1 MKRIVFFIF
10 CFFSSLCFVWSQ
22 SKGSGKLRKEISL
35 NSSWETVILDNLPLK
50 EEDFVENPKTDS
62 NWQKVS
68 VPHNWDQYYG
78 FRRTK
83 HGNLH
88 GTAWYKKTL
97 KLDKKDVSKQ
107 LFLYFEGVSS
117 YATVWVNGKKVG
129 EHKGGRTTF
138 TLNITKAV
146 SFDKENQI
154 LVKAAHPSFI
164 ADLPW
169 VCGGCSGE
177 WGFSEGSQ
185 PMGIFRPVSL
195 VVTNDVR
202 IEPFGVHIWN
212 DKSVSKQ
219 KAILHTTTEIK
230 NYGTSARNLTV
241 ENVLVD
247 ASGKKVA
254 ITKSDNKINSGEIKE
269 IAQTLP
275 EIVNPKLWSPS
286 NPYLYKLVTSVY
298 ENGKVIDQLTTPYGI
313 RWVSWPVSRD
323 GKDNRFFI
331 NGEPL
336 FINGTCEYEHL
347 IGNSHSFSD
356 EMIHSRIEQIK
367 AGGFNAFREAHQP
380 HNLLYQ
386 KELDENGIL
395 FWSQFSAHIWYDTPE
410 FKENFKTLLR
420 EWIKERRN
428 SPSVVM
434 WGLQNESTIPKEFAE
449 ECTQIIR
456 EMDPLSAS
464 QRIVTTCNGGEGTD
478 WNVVQNWSGT
488 YGGDPLKYHLEMS
501 TQLLNGEYGAW
512 RSADLHTE
520 GEFDQKGTLSE
531 NRFSQLMEIKVREAE
546 SVKDKIAGQFN
557 WLFASH
563 ENPGRVQNG
572 EGFRDI
578 DKVGPVNYKGL
589 FTIWGE
595 PLDAFYMYRAN
606 YVSNKTN
613 PMVYIV
619 SHTWPSRWDKPG
631 IKNGIDIYSN
641 CDEVELFND
650 VNKSSLG
657 KLKNP
662 GIGQHFQFNNVNI
675 QYNVLYAVGYVN
687 GKVAAKDYIVLN
699 TLPKAPNLAD
709 LTPEKTDLLKDKK
722 GYNYIY
728 RVNCGGSEFKDS
740 SGNTWFTDTHKSGK
754 YTWGSSSWTDNF
766 EKLPD
771 FFASQRTTFD
781 PINGTKDSELFQSF
795 RYGAD
800 KLRYEFPVP
809 EGEYLVELYFTEP
822 WYGTGGGMDC
832 KGWRLFDVAINENV
846 VLKDFDIWAE
856 AGHDQALKKTF
867 TIKSKDGKIVIS
879 FPNVKAGQAIIS
891 AIAIGT
897 KDRKLRPADASPKN
911 IENLVL
917 DSYEKTNR
925 IASWMDINSKQFS
938 DSDVVFTELPSELFG
953 ADYLQLSVTSKNK
966 GSFTAKEDSN
976 IYVLADSKMRES
988 TSFSD
993 YKKIEEKAKN
1003 SNGVSF
1009 TIFNKKVKKGEKV
1022 LFDNTESISTIAVVP
1037 VYDMGEKDD
1046 SRPVV
1051 IIEAENA
1058 KTTGTGIEKGNFKKA
1073 DYIEF
1078 TKKTANSIQFEVKPG
1093 VAGIYLMRFKFMNRN
1108 ETPLKV
1114 KFKMEDAYGILM
1126 RNDTIEFFTAPEKW
1140 KILNTTSGGYINA
1153 GTYKITLE
1161 GDDLKGLMLDNFEFQ

>member
-1 MKRIVFFIF
+1 MKKIVFFI
-10 CFFSSLCFVWSQ
+10 CFVLVFSSVKSQ
-22 SKGSGKLRKEISL
+22 KNNDAAKYRKEILL
-35 NSSWETVILDNLPLK
+35 NSSWETTILSTPLQQD
-50 EEDFVENPKTDS
+50 ESFVNNPKTDS
-62 NWQKVS
+62 WQKTN

-78 FRRTK
+78 YRRMK

-88 GTAWYKKTL
+88 GTAWYHKTF
-97 KLDKKDVSKQ
+97 KINKTNKSKR
-107 LFLYFEGVSS
+107 LFLYFEGVGS

-138 TLNITKAV
+138 TIDITNAV
-146 SFDKENQI
+146 SFDTENAI
-154 LVKAAHPSFI
+154 MVKAEHPSFI

-195 VVTNDVR
+195 IITDEVR
-202 IEPFGVHIWN
+202 IEPFGVHVWN
-212 DKSVSKQ
+212 DKSISKE

-230 NYGTSARNLTV
+230 NYGTSNRNLTI
-241 ENVLVD
+241 ENILFD
-247 ASGKKVA
+247 ASGKKTV
-254 ITKSDNKINSGEIKE
+254 ITKSDIKYVSGETKE
-269 IAQTLP
+269 ITQTLP
-275 EIVNPKLWSPS
+275 EILKPKLWSPS
-286 NPYLYKLVTSVY
+286 NPYLYQLVTSIY
-298 ENGKVIDQLTTPYGI
+298 ENGKIIDQLTTPYGI
-313 RWVSWPVSRD
+313 RWVSWPINRE
-323 GKDNRFFI
+323 GKDNRFYI
-331 NGEPL
+331 NDEPL

-356 EMIHSRIEQIK
+356 EQIHARIEQIK
-367 AGGFNAFREAHQP
+367 AAGFNAFREAHQP

-449 ECTQIIR
+449 ECTKIIR
-456 EMDPLSAS
+456 EMDPLSES
-464 QRIVTTCNGGEGTD
+464 QRLVTTCNGGEGTD

-512 RSADLHTE
+512 RTADLHTE
-520 GEFDQKGTLSE
+520 GEFDQQGIHSE

-557 WLFASH
+557 WLFVSH

-578 DKVGPVNYKGL
+578 DKVGPINYKGL
-589 FTIWGE
+589 FTVWGE
-595 PLDAFYMYRAN
+595 PLDAYYMYRAN

-619 SHTWPSRWDKPG
+619 SHSWPSRWDSAG
-631 IKNGIDIYSN
+631 IKNGIDVYSN

-657 KLKNP
+657 KIKNP
-662 GIGQHFQFNNVNI
+662 GLGQHFQWNNVNV

-687 GKVAAKDYIVLN
+687 GKAVAKDFIILN
-699 TLPKAPNLAD
+699 NLPKSPDFNALI
-709 LTPEKTDLLKDKK
+709 TDKSEVVQAQK

-728 RVNCGGSEFKDS
+728 RVNSGGDE
-740 SGNTWFTDTHKSGK
+740 FTDTFRQIWSADVHKNNDNS
-754 YTWGSSSWTDNF
+754 WGSLSWTDNF

-771 FFASQRTTFD
+771 YYASQRKTSD
-781 PINGTKDSELFQSF
+781 LILGTKNQELFQSF
-795 RYGAD
+795 RYGTD

-809 EGEYLVELYFTEP
+809 DGEYLVELYFTEP
-822 WYGTGGGMDC
+822 WYGTGGGLDC
-832 KGWRLFDVAINENV
+832 KGWRLFDVAINDNV
-846 VLKDFDIWAE
+846 VLKDFDIWSE
-856 AGHDQALKKTF
+856 AGHDKAVKKTF
-867 TIKSKDGKIVIS
+867 IVKSKNGKLVIS
-879 FPNVKAGQAIIS
+879 FPNVKVGEALIS
-891 AIAIGT
+891 AIAIAS
-897 KDRKLRPADASPKN
+897 KDKKLQPAKQSERNIQNVSVNSESKN
-911 IENLVL
+911 V
-917 DSYEKTNR
+917 YK
-925 IASWMDINSKQFS
+925 IASWLDINSKEYS
-938 DSDVVFTELPSELFG
+938 DSEVTFTKLPSEVYG
-953 ADYLQLSVTSKNK
+953 ADYLQFASNSKVS
-966 GSFTAKEDSN
+966 GSFITKEDSE
-976 IYVLADSKMRES
+976 IYVMIDSKANPIS
-988 TSFSD
+988 WLSD
-993 YKKIEEKAKN
+993 YKKLEEKAKN
-1003 SNGVSF
+1003 SNLVEISVF
-1009 TIFNKKVKKGEKV
+1009 HKKIKKGEKV
-1022 LFDNTESISTIAVVP
+1022 PFDNSEAVSSIIVVP
-1037 VYDMGEKDD
+1037 TYDMGEKDD

-1051 IIEAENA
+1051 VFEAENA
-1058 KTTGTGIEKGNFKKA
+1058 KTTGTDIIKGNFKKA

-1078 TKKTANSIQFEVKPG
+1078 TKKTNNSIEFEVKPG
-1093 VAGIYLMRFKFMNRN
+1093 VAGIYLMRFRFMNRN
-1108 ETPLKV
+1108 KTPLKV

-1126 RNDTIEFFTAPEKW
+1126 RNDTIDFIPSPEKW

-1153 GTYKITLE
+1153 GTYKVTLE
-1161 GDDLKGLMLDNFEFQ
+1161 GEDLKGLVLDNFEFQ